1 MSPDQPSRDGYHRVE
16 MPLSDDS
23 GLPVADHQRR
33 RSFRRRL
40 TLVEG
45 FGVCLVSLLVA
56 CSPDASHVVATHTP
70 TAVEAPVSS
79 PSNAPPLSPQTAV
92 MRLQCAGVLLHGTW
106 DIASSDPYVAAADFS
121 NSSTDGPAQN
131 WIYRVRVYAHD
142 PGMLLAPAVGSSPYP
157 SSLWSGTQESVAV
170 AAGKH
175 VRVPIAWPY
184 IDSQGRRVPSA
195 RYYVVV
201 SGTVT
206 PPGYPA
212 EVSTCTISL
221 RRARG

>member
-1 MSPDQPSRDGYHRVE
+1 M
-16 MPLSDDS
+16 SDDS

-92 MRLQCAGVLLHGTW
+92 MRLQCAGVLVDGRW
-106 DIASSDPYVAAADFS
+106 DISSSDPFVAAADFS
-121 NSSTDGPAQN
+121 NSSTDGPALN
-131 WIYRVRVYAHD
+131 WIYSVRVYAHD
-142 PGMLLAPAVGSSPYP
+142 PGMLLGPAVGSSPYP
-157 SSLWSGTQESVAV
+157 PSLWSGTQENVAV
-170 AAGKH
+170 AAGHH
-175 VRVPIAWPY
+175 VRVRITWPY
-184 IDSQGRRVPSA
+184 VDSQGQHLPSA
-195 RYYVVV
+195 TYYVVV

-212 EVSTCTISL
+212 MVSTCTIGL
-221 RRARG
+221 RQARG